1 MRAASKGHVE
11 VVKYLIDTGHADIN
25 TKDKVSSD
33 DMSIY
38 YNSIIT
44 ITDMDVM
51 IIYSMDGLH

>member
-1 MRAASKGHVE
+1 MEALIYDGHVE

-25 TKDKVSSD
+25 TKDNVRSD

-44 ITDMDVM
+44 ITDMDVI
-51 IIYSMDGLH
+51 IIYRME

>member
-1 MRAASKGHVE
+1 MSSVCNGHLE

-25 TKDKVSSD
+25 TKNNVRSD
-33 DMSIY
+33 DMRI